1 MINQIARTTS
11 TVCDSICVVSAVY
24 AVCENAKFL
33 NVALRQKETHL
44 NNLINALW
52 SAHCENLN

>member
-1 MINQIARTTS
+1 MINQIACTTS
-11 TVCDSICVVSAVY
+11 TVCDSICAVSAVY

-44 NNLINALW
+44 NNLINAL
-52 SAHCENLN
+52 